1 MGAGLWFGPNT
12 KEVCGMKI
20 GFIGLGQMGSAFAG
34 LLLKA
39 GHSVTVWNRS
49 PEAVKPLS
57 AEGAI
62 AAKTPADAMQGEI
75 LFSMLASDQAMQEI
89 GLDAG
94 LLERAAKS
102 LIHVNLATIS
112 PAFARA
118 LTAAHESR
126 GLGYV
131 AAPVFARPEAAAK
144 GLAVVIVA
152 GANASVTKVE
162 PLLAQ
167 IGRRTVRVGDVPEM
181 ANLFKVA
188 GNFMIMSAV
197 ETLGEAFALLRKGGV
212 DAGLFLDTMTEG
224 LFAAPVYKNYGKQI
238 LDEAYEPAGFYL
250 RLGLKDA
257 NLVKGASD
265 ELAAPMPLLDLVRAH
280 YEEAMK
286 KGWSEKDWAALG
298 ALAAEKA
305 GL

>member
-1 MGAGLWFGPNT
+1 
-12 KEVCGMKI
+12 MKI
-20 GFIGLGQMGSAFAG
+20 GFIGLGQMGTAFAG
-34 LLLKA
+34 RLLKA

-49 PEAVKPLS
+49 PGAMKAQS

-62 AAKTPADAMQGEI
+62 RAKTPTEAMQSEI
-75 LFSMLASDQAMQEI
+75 LFSMLASDQAMQDI

-94 LLERAAKS
+94 LLEKAAKG

-118 LTAAHESR
+118 LAAAHESR
-126 GLGYV
+126 GLSYV
-131 AAPVFARPEAAAK
+131 AAPVFARPEAAAN
-144 GLAVVIVA
+144 GQAVVIVA
-152 GANASVTKVE
+152 GANAPVTKVE
-162 PLLAQ
+162 PLLAE

-197 ETLGEAFALLRKGGV
+197 ESLGEAFALLRKGGV
-212 DAGLFLDTMTEG
+212 DARQFLDTMTEG
-224 LFAAPVYKNYGKQI
+224 LFAAPIYKNYGKQI

-265 ELAAPMPLLDLVRAH
+265 ELAAPMPLLDLVRGH

-286 KGWSEKDWAALG
+286 KGWGEKDWAALG

>member
-1 MGAGLWFGPNT
+1 
-12 KEVCGMKI
+12 MKI
-20 GFIGLGQMGSAFAG
+20 GFIGLGQMGTAIAG
-34 LLLKA
+34 NLIAA
-39 GHSVTVWNRS
+39 GHTLTVWNRS
-49 PEAVKPLS
+49 HGAVTAL
-57 AEGAI
+57 ADRGAI
-62 AAKTPADAMQGEI
+62 AAKTPAEAMQGEI
-75 LFSMLASDQAMQEI
+75 LFSMLASDQVI
-89 GLDAG
+89 RDVGLDAA
-94 LLERAAKS
+94 LLEKAAKG

-118 LTAAHESR
+118 LAAAHDSR

-131 AAPVFARPEAAAK
+131 AAPVFARPEAAAQK
-144 GLAVVIVA
+144 NMVVLAA
-152 GANASVTKVE
+152 GANDAVRKVE

-167 IGRRTVRVGDVPEM
+167 IGRRTVRVGEAPEM
-181 ANLFKVA
+181 ANLFKIA

-212 DAGLFLDTMTEG
+212 DPGLFLDTMTEG

-238 LDEAYEPAGFYL
+238 LDERYEPAGFFL

-257 NLVKGASD
+257 NLVKNASD
-265 ELAAPMPLLDLVRAH
+265 ELRAPMPIVDLVRGH

>member
-1 MGAGLWFGPNT
+1 
-12 KEVCGMKI
+12 MKI
-20 GFIGLGQMGSAFAG
+20 GFIGLGQMGTAIAG
-34 LLLKA
+34 NLIRA
-39 GHSVTVWNRS
+39 GHTLTVWNRS
-49 PEAVKPLS
+49 PHALKPLIDQ
-57 AEGAI
+57 GAT
-62 AAKTPADAMQGEI
+62 AAKAPADAMQGEI
-75 LFSMLASDQAMQEI
+75 LFSMLASDQAMQEV
-89 GLDAG
+89 GLDAT
-94 LLERAAKS
+94 LLEKGAKG

-118 LTAAHESR
+118 LAAAHDSR

-131 AAPVFARPEAAAK
+131 AAPVFARPEAAAQK
-144 GLAVVIVA
+144 NMVVLAA
-152 GANASVTKVE
+152 GADADVAKVE
-162 PLLAQ
+162 PLLAA
-167 IGRRTVRVGDVPEM
+167 IGRRTVRVGEVPEM
-181 ANLFKVA
+181 ANLFKIA

-212 DAGLFLDTMTEG
+212 DPALFLDTMTEG

-238 LDEAYEPAGFYL
+238 LTEAYEPAGFYL
-250 RLGLKDA
+250 KLGLKDA

-265 ELAAPMPLLDLVRAH
+265 ELGAPMPLLDLVRGH

-286 KGWSEKDWAALG
+286 KGWSEKDWASIG

>member
-1 MGAGLWFGPNT
+1 M
-12 KEVCGMKI
+12 MRI
-20 GFIGLGQMGSAFAG
+20 GFVGLGQMGTAVAG
-34 LLLKA
+34 NLIRA
-39 GHSVTVWNRS
+39 GHALTVWNRS
-49 PEAVKPLS
+49 PGAVKALVGQ
-57 AEGAI
+57 GAV

-75 LFSMLASDQAMQEI
+75 LFSMLASDQAMQEV
-89 GLDAG
+89 GLDAV
-94 LLERAAKS
+94 LLEKAAKG

-118 LTAAHESR
+118 LAAAHDSR

-131 AAPVFARPEAAAK
+131 AAPVFARPEAAAQK
-144 GLAVVIVA
+144 NMVVLMA
-152 GANASVTKVE
+152 GAHDAVAKVE

-167 IGRRTVRVGDVPEM
+167 IGRRTVYVGETPEM
-181 ANLFKVA
+181 ANLFKIA
-188 GNFMIMSAV
+188 GNFMIMSVV
-197 ETLGEAFALLRKGGV
+197 ETLGEAFALLKKGGV

-238 LDEAYEPAGFYL
+238 LAEAYEPAGFYL

-257 NLVKGASD
+257 DLVRDASG
-265 ELAAPMPLLDLVRAH
+265 ELAVPMPLLDLVHGR

-286 KGWSEKDWAALG
+286 KGWSEKDWASIAALS
-298 ALAAEKA
+298 AEKA

>member
-1 MGAGLWFGPNT
+1 
-12 KEVCGMKI
+12 MKI
-20 GFIGLGQMGSAFAG
+20 GFIGLGQMGTAFAG

-49 PEAVKPLS
+49 PEAVKVLS
-57 AEGAI
+57 AEGAV
-62 AAKTPADAMQGEI
+62 AAKTPAEAMQGEI
-75 LFSMLASDQAMQEI
+75 LFSMLASDQAMQDI

-94 LLERAAKS
+94 LLEKAAKN

-118 LTAAHESR
+118 LAAAHESR

-152 GANASVTKVE
+152 GANKDVAKVE

-167 IGRRTVRVGDVPEM
+167 IGRRTVRVGDAPEM

-197 ETLGEAFALLRKGGV
+197 ESLGETFALLRKGGV
-212 DAGLFLDTMTEG
+212 DAAQFLDTMTEG
-224 LFAAPVYKNYGKQI
+224 IFAAPVYKNYGKQI

-265 ELAAPMPLLDLVRAH
+265 ELAVPMPLLDLVRGH

>member
-1 MGAGLWFGPNT
+1 
-12 KEVCGMKI
+12 MKI
-20 GFIGLGQMGSAFAG
+20 GFIGLGQMGTAIAG
-34 LLLKA
+34 NLIGA
-39 GHSVTVWNRS
+39 GHTLTVWNRS
-49 PEAVKPLS
+49 PHALKPLIDQ
-57 AEGAI
+57 GAT
-62 AAKTPADAMQGEI
+62 AAKAPADAMQGEI
-75 LFSMLASDQAMQEI
+75 LFSMLASDQAMQDV
-89 GLDAG
+89 GLDTV
-94 LLERAAKS
+94 LLEKAAKG

-118 LTAAHESR
+118 LAAAHDSR

-131 AAPVFARPEAAAK
+131 AAPVFARPEAAAQK
-144 GLAVVIVA
+144 NMVVLAA
-152 GANASVTKVE
+152 GADADVAKVE
-162 PLLAQ
+162 PLLAA
-167 IGRRTVRVGDVPEM
+167 IGRRTVRVGEVPEM
-181 ANLFKVA
+181 ANLFKIA

-212 DAGLFLDTMTEG
+212 DPALFLDTMTEG

-238 LDEAYEPAGFYL
+238 LTEAYEPAGFYL
-250 RLGLKDA
+250 KLGLKDA

-265 ELAAPMPLLDLVRAH
+265 ELGAPMPLLDLVRGH

-286 KGWSEKDWAALG
+286 KGWGEKDWASIG

>member
-1 MGAGLWFGPNT
+1 M
-12 KEVCGMKI
+12 
-20 GFIGLGQMGSAFAG
+20 
-34 LLLKA
+34 
-39 GHSVTVWNRS
+39 
-49 PEAVKPLS
+49 
-57 AEGAI
+57 
-62 AAKTPADAMQGEI
+62 
-75 LFSMLASDQAMQEI
+75 
-89 GLDAG
+89 
-94 LLERAAKS
+94 
-102 LIHVNLATIS
+102 NLATIS
-112 PAFARA
+112 PAFACA
-118 LTAAHESR
+118 LAAAHESR

-144 GLAVVIVA
+144 GMAVVIVA
-152 GANASVTKVE
+152 GANASVAKVE

-167 IGRRTVRVGDVPEM
+167 IGRRTVRVGDAPEM

-197 ETLGEAFALLRKGGV
+197 ETLGEAFALLKKGGV

-265 ELAAPMPLLDLVRAH
+265 ELAVPMPLLDLVRGH

>member
-1 MGAGLWFGPNT
+1 
-12 KEVCGMKI
+12 MKI
-20 GFIGLGQMGSAFAG
+20 GFIGLGQMGTAFAG
-34 LLLKA
+34 LLLQA

-49 PEAVKPLS
+49 PDAVKAL
-57 AEGAI
+57 AAQGAI
-62 AAKTPADAMQGEI
+62 AAKTPADAMQGEA

-94 LLERAAKS
+94 LLEKAAKG

-118 LTAAHESR
+118 LA
-126 GLGYV
+126 V
-131 AAPVFARPEAAAK
+131 VARPDAAAK

-152 GANASVTKVE
+152 GANEAVTKVE

-167 IGRRTVRVGDVPEM
+167 IGRRTVRVGEAPEM

-197 ETLGEAFALLRKGGV
+197 ETLGEAFALLRKGGL
-212 DAGLFLDTMTEG
+212 DAEQFLDTMTEG

-238 LDEAYEPAGFYL
+238 LNEAYEPAGFYL
-250 RLGLKDA
+250 KLGLKDA
-257 NLVKGASD
+257 NLVKAASD
-265 ELAAPMPLLDLVRAH
+265 ELAAPMPLLDLVRGH

-286 KGWSEKDWAALG
+286 KGWGEKDWAALG